1 MEKIPTVEEM
11 INKHTISNPKE
22 NWERNGKSEITDYK
36 AAMIEFAA
44 LHVEAALKSK
54 VKEMTERSYEDS
66 SYSMKEL
73 DSFTKNSYPLEN
85 IK

>member
-1 MEKIPTVEEM
+1 MEQIPTVEEM

-36 AAMIEFAA
+36 AAMIEFAK
-44 LHVEAALKSK
+44 LHVEAALKAA
-54 VKEMTERSYEDS
+54 VKHLPYDDKMNQSLLDERAI
-66 SYSMKEL
+66 L
-73 DSFTKNSYPLEN
+73 NSYPIDN